1 MSTISNER
9 LEEIA
14 EEDNGS
20 DVLFE
25 SSVLARELLAL
36 RKERERAEP
45 VHDQDMCDHEVFEKG
60 ASACLVDIPKDAAE
74 IICRGISAAT
84 GCMIDWHYVGGRV
97 HIKALRTAP
106 PAPPVADDSL
116 PYDPQI
122 AEYEQMME
130 AEQAQADTTSQQFES
145 LAGKAV
151 SGWIPCSERMPPEN
165 TGVLVA
171 TEFDGPGD
179 WRMKWGTRVPGH
191 PDAKNGW
198 FIPGASWT
206 PSHWQPLP
214 EPPCK

>member
-1 MSTISNER
+1 MSTISTEQAKDLR
-9 LEEIA
+9 MA
-14 EEDNGS
+14 FAVWQQDYDPVEDKAQYEMFGLGIVAM
-20 DVLFE
+20 D
-25 SSVLARELLAL
+25 ELLAL

-45 VHDQDMCDHEVFEKG
+45 VYQFIYNNPYEEGYAEWLDCN
-60 ASACLVDIPKDAAE
+60 KDYFNGVPE
-74 IICRGISAAT
+74 DCRRIL
-84 GCMIDWHYVGGRV
+84 Y
-97 HIKALRTAP
+97 TAP
-106 PAPPVADDSL
+106 PAPVVPGDWL
-116 PYDPQI
+116 PFDPQI

-145 LAGKAV
+145 LVGKAV
-151 SGWIPCSERMPPEN
+151 SGWIPCSERLPPEK

-198 FIPGASWT
+198 FIPGASWD
-206 PSHWQPLP
+206 PSYWQPLP